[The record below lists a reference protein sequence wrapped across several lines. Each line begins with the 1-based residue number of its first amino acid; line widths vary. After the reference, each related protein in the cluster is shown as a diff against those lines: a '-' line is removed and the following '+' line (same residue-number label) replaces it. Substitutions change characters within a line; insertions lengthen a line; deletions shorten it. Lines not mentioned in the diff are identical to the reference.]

1 MRAQRRVEHAVHEHL
16 LTLRLVLLRL
26 MHGDLLIR
34 FVLSFLSCQH
44 QRASF
49 LVSS

>member
-1 MRAQRRVEHAVHEHL
+1 MRAQRRVEDAVHEHL

-34 FVLSFLSCQH
+34 FVLSFQH

-49 LVSS
+49 LISS